1 MKRVLLATGNKF
13 KLNQM
18 QFVADY
24 LKLPLRIVPA
34 RDIFGALAKYEKL
47 GEAPVDVALRGAKLI
62 YGKIKRPIV
71 TEETF
76 LKVKALNG
84 FPGLKSIE
92 FVKKE
97 GRKALLT
104 MMEGMKNRKAELE
117 SVCVFINEKGKI
129 KKFKH
134 KIKGEITHKERWIKG
149 PLWVSPEEEEW
160 GGWYNAIFKP
170 KGSNKTLAE
179 MTSEELINLGY
190 REGSFAKAIKHIHK
204 EPEPEF

>member
-1 MKRVLLATGNKF
+1 MRRVLLATGNKF

-24 LKLPLRIVPA
+24 YKIPVRVVSA
-34 RDIFGALAKYEKL
+34 RDIFGALAKYEKI
-47 GEAPVDVALRGAKLI
+47 GETPEQVALRGAKII

-92 FVKKE
+92 FVKKK
-97 GRKALLT
+97 GRKALLA
-104 MMEGMKNRKAELE
+104 MMEGEKNRKATLE
-117 SVCVFINEKGKI
+117 SVCVFINEKGKV

-134 KIKGEITHKERWIKG
+134 KINGVITEKERWIKG

-160 GGWYNAIFKP
+160 GGWYNAVFQP
-170 KGSNKTLAE
+170 EGSKKTLAE
-179 MTSEELINLGY
+179 MTAEELIKWGY
-190 REGSFAKAIKHIHK
+190 REGSFAKALKHIHK
-204 EPEPEF
+204 EPDPEL